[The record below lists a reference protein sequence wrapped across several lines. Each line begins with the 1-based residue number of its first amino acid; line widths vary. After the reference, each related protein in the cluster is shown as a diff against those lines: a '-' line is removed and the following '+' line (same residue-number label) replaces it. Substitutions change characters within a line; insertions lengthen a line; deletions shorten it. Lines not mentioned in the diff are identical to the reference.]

1 MYLIP
6 CSLLF
11 TAVLVATFP
20 LMLATLRNVVY
31 FLVASLLK
39 GSVGPPLPLGVYPTV
54 EGGGPSADVSSSSEA
69 ACVPVKT
76 YINADLQKLQVLK
89 ENKAKSGI
97 YRWVNLKNG
106 KSYVGSSVNLRRR
119 LINYYSILNLKAE
132 IKRNKSIIYRSLLR
146 YKHYNFS
153 LEILEYCEPSATI
166 SREQYYLDMLKPAY
180 NILKTAASSL
190 GFF

>member
-1 MYLIP
+1 MFFTLYSSPSGYFPANVGYSAKCGVLS
-6 CSLLF
+6 CGLL
-11 TAVLVATFP
+11 TQRVSWAP
-20 LMLATLRNVVY
+20 
-31 FLVASLLK
+31 S
-39 GSVGPPLPLGVYPTV
+39 TV
-54 EGGGPSADVSSSSEA
+54 RRLSYGRGGGGPSADVSSSSEA